1 MRKHPII
8 TNNYF
13 TIGCISWNG
22 KTNLNDISN
31 TLKTDVYTL
40 EGKSFSDKYM
50 YLTLE
55 SATMML
61 NIANHPKDGVLV
73 QIINDPFNSL
83 SDYIEKSYS
92 YNKYMKQA
100 KNPTLSNYNK
110 QMNNYEFFGSTL
122 RHFISSTTPMIVPE
136 KCMSLSRLENGKNII
151 GGYTIYNGI

>member
-13 TIGCISWNG
+13 PISCISWNG

-31 TLKTDVYTL
+31 ILKTDVYTL

-50 YLTLE
+50 DLSLDKTLDLTLDLTLE

-61 NIANHPKDGVLV
+61 NIANPSKDGVLI
-73 QIINDPFNSL
+73 QRINDTFNSL
-83 SDYIEKSYS
+83 LDYREKSYS
-92 YNKYMKQA
+92 
-100 KNPTLSNYNK
+100 YNK

-122 RHFISSTTPMIVPE
+122 QHFISSITPMIVPE

-151 GGYTIYNGI
+151 GGYAIYNGI